1 MLAVAFALGLVGPP
15 ALPPDDVDDRAPAA
29 VPVGL
34 AWHIEGGACDGE
46 GAIDHGPELGL
57 VDDPSGRR
65 RADITLRPIAAGRVQ
80 VEIVVSV
87 DALVVER
94 QLDAGSC
101 ALARNVAML
110 VIGAYLRG
118 LDLERPPEPEAPD
131 PEAPDPE
138 APKPE
143 APKPVASDPESPPPD
158 FSPVDDGPRAP
169 ADAPRSIGET
179 APRPTRAASPR
190 RSDATWWLGTTGG
203 ASFGLIPSV
212 TGAVGLA
219 AAWQGSLARVHID
232 VTHVFRRTEIAIPGA
247 SARLSAWSFA
257 ARAGVAPRVA
267 PRGAT
272 GRAGTLRVPVL
283 LGLEL
288 ADVVGRPQESLRDA
302 QVGQRLAIAAALDA
316 GLLWSPHPRVALG
329 IGGAVT
335 VAALRARFVF
345 EQADGGTVPV
355 RSPGRVG
362 GRVGATILVRLR

>member
-1 MLAVAFALGLVGPP
+1 VLAAAFALGLFGPP
-15 ALPPDDVDDRAPAA
+15 ALPAEDVDDGAPAA

-34 AWHIEGGACDGE
+34 AWHVEGGACDDG

-87 DALVVER
+87 DGLVVER

-118 LDLERPPEPEAPD
+118 LDLERPPEPEVPEPEPAE
-131 PEAPDPE
+131 PEAPE
-138 APKPE
+138 
-143 APKPVASDPESPPPD
+143 PVEPPPG
-158 FSPVDDGPRAP
+158 SPVDDGRRDAT
-169 ADAPRSIGET
+169 DAPRSIGGT
-179 APRPTRAASPR
+179 ATEPTRAPTPR
-190 RSDATWWLGTTGG
+190 RSGATWWLGTTGG
-203 ASFGLIPSV
+203 ASFGPIPSV

-219 AAWQGSLARVHID
+219 AAWQGSLARVHVD
-232 VTHVFRRTEIAIPGA
+232 VTHVFRRTEIAIAGA

-257 ARAGVAPRVA
+257 ARGGVAPRVA
-267 PRGAT
+267 ARRG
-272 GRAGTLRVPVL
+272 GTLRLPVL

-329 IGGAVT
+329 VGGAVT
-335 VAALRARFVF
+335 VSALRARFVF
-345 EQADGGTVPV
+345 EQADGTTVPV
-355 RSPGRVG
+355 PSPGRVG
-362 GRVGATILVRLR
+362 GRLGATILVRLR

>member
-1 MLAVAFALGLVGPP
+1 VLAAAFALGLFGPP
-15 ALPPDDVDDRAPAA
+15 ALPAEDVDDGAPAA

-34 AWHIEGGACDGE
+34 AWHVEGGACDDG

-87 DALVVER
+87 DGLVVER

-118 LDLERPPEPEAPD
+118 LDLERPPEPEPPE
-131 PEAPDPE
+131 PEAPQPDEPEPE
-138 APKPE
+138 APR
-143 APKPVASDPESPPPD
+143 PVAPPPGPP
-158 FSPVDDGPRAP
+158 PVDDGRR
-169 ADAPRSIGET
+169 DATNASRSIGDT

-190 RSDATWWLGTTGG
+190 RSGATWWLGTTGG
-203 ASFGLIPSV
+203 ASFGPIPSV

-219 AAWQGSLARVHID
+219 AAWQGSLARVHVD

-267 PRGAT
+267 S
-272 GRAGTLRVPVL
+272 GRAGTLRLPVL

-288 ADVVGRPQESLRDA
+288 SDVVGRPQESLRDA

-329 IGGAVT
+329 VGGAVT

-345 EQADGGTVPV
+345 GRPMEPP
-355 RSPGRVG
+355 SPCRPRGASGAASGPPSWSDCDSCG
-362 GRVGATILVRLR
+362 GR

>member
-1 MLAVAFALGLVGPP
+1 MLAAAFALALVGPP
-15 ALPPDDVDDRAPAA
+15 ALPADGVDDPAKASAA

-34 AWHIEGGACDGE
+34 AWRVEGGACEGE
-46 GAIDHGPELGL
+46 DAVDHGPELGL

-65 RADITLRPIAAGRVQ
+65 RADITLRRIAAGRIQ
-80 VEIVVSV
+80 VEIVVAV

-94 QLDAGSC
+94 RLDAGSC

-118 LDLERPPEPEAPD
+118 LDLERPPEPEPPEPAAPEPAEPPPAEPPPASPPID
-131 PEAPDPE
+131 DA
-138 APKPE
+138 A
-143 APKPVASDPESPPPD
+143 PVA
-158 FSPVDDGPRAP
+158 
-169 ADAPRSIGET
+169 APRPIAET
-179 APRPTRAASPR
+179 APRPRPAPR
-190 RSDATWWLGTTGG
+190 RSRGATWWLGTTGG
-203 ASFGLIPSV
+203 ASFGSIPSA

-219 AAWQGSLARVHID
+219 AAWQGSLARVHVD
-232 VTHVFRRTEIAIPGA
+232 ATHVFRRTEVAIPGA

-257 ARAGVAPRVA
+257 ARGGVAPRVA
-267 PRGAT
+267 S

-288 ADVVGRPQESLRDA
+288 ADVVGRPQGSLRDA

-329 IGGAVT
+329 VGGAVT

-345 EQADGGTVPV
+345 EQADGTTVPV
-355 RSPGRVG
+355 PAPGRVG
-362 GRVGATILVRLR
+362 GRVGATVLVRLR